1 MLVAD
6 GIITMSESEWQQ
18 FQDMTRAPWRPRT
31 HDEFNAM
38 CDLGTAMHRAENTDG
53 LGEMFAQNC
62 QRIKFDAHGV
72 ANFPA
77 DKRKLEYIRLHGH
90 SPSPEQLAEFM
101 ESSTSKGTTGLS
113 LVRNND

>member
-1 MLVAD
+1 MLVTD
-6 GIITMSESEWQQ
+6 KVITMSESEWHQ
-18 FQDMTRAPWRPRT
+18 FQDMTRAPWHPRT
-31 HDEFNAM
+31 QDEFNAM
-38 CDLGTAMHRAENTDG
+38 CDLGTAMHRAENTGG
-53 LGEMFAQNC
+53 LGEVFAQNC

-77 DKRKLEYIRLHGH
+77 DKRKLEYIRLYGH

-113 LVRNND
+113 LVKNHD